1 MTTELDELS
10 RDAARRLH
18 DVADDPGFEA
28 RVLLAHALGL
38 SSRAALLQHEHP
50 PRPDARARFEALV
63 AERAAGVPIQ
73 YLLGFVDFWRDRFEV
88 PRGVFIPRSD
98 TETLVAAVVDAF
110 GDAPPA
116 HILEI
121 GPGTG
126 AIALSLLGEWPRARA
141 VAVDRSP
148 DAARCT
154 RANAERLGRAD
165 RIEVVVGDL
174 DTGVAPDLAVDLL
187 VSNPPYIGRHE
198 VLDAGVR
205 DHEPHLALYADDEG
219 FAVIDALL
227 ALART
232 RVRMGGL
239 VALEIGAEQGEAVCA
254 RVETAAHLGTPT
266 LLQDLAGHD
275 RVILA
280 TRT

>member
-1 MTTELDELS
+1 MSRELDELS
-10 RDAARRLH
+10 RDAARRLAT
-18 DVADDPGFEA
+18 VADDPVFEA
-28 RVLLAHALGL
+28 RALLAHALGL

-73 YLLGFVDFWRDRFEV
+73 YLLGYVDFWKDRFEV

-98 TETLVAAVVDAF
+98 TETLVEAVVDAR
-110 GDAPPA
+110 GDAPPER
-116 HILEI
+116 ILEI

-126 AIALSLLGEWPRARA
+126 VIVLSLLGEWTGSRAIA
-141 VAVDRSP
+141 IDRSP
-148 DAARCT
+148 RAARCT
-154 RANAERLGRAD
+154 LANAHRLD
-165 RIEVVVGDL
+165 RGARLDVVVGDL
-174 DTGVAPDLAVDLL
+174 DAPLAPRVIADLL

-198 VLDAGVR
+198 MLDAGVR
-205 DHEPHLALYADDEG
+205 DHEPPLALYADDDG

-232 RVRMGGL
+232 RLREGGIL
-239 VALEIGAEQGEAVCA
+239 ALEIGAGQGDAVCE
-254 RVETAAHLGTPT
+254 RITATPHLGAPS
-266 LLQDLAGHD
+266 LRRDLAGHD
-275 RVILA
+275 RVIFA